1 MRSASARHDEGGGVM
16 FYSPWYLLLLLLLPL
31 IGWRLWSSTRM
42 FSVPFSSTYFAMG
55 LRRTWRQR
63 LAWLP
68 AALTL
73 CAIAVTIV
81 ASARPREGREQTV
94 VDSEGIAI
102 EMVVDLSG
110 SMQAL
115 DFQIEGRHVDRLTAI
130 KNVARRFVQGDD
142 PTQKK
147 NKLAGRT
154 SDLVGLI
161 TFARYADAIL
171 PPTLDH
177 AFVMDQLNHQ
187 QIVSRRSDDGT
198 AIGDAISLAV
208 EKLNR
213 LDSKKQEKVKSKVM
227 ILLTDGENNAGDF
240 DPVQAAELAKTM
252 GIKIY
257 TIGVGTRRSAPVPV
271 GNPFTGRQEIQWVD
285 VDIDEGTLQKIAHA
299 TGGKYFRATDTETL
313 DAIYREIDQLEKTK
327 VESRHFVDYRELA
340 IQSIHADGWNVTP
353 LVLVA
358 LGLLAARLVLTNIL
372 FREFA

>member
-1 MRSASARHDEGGGVM
+1 M
-16 FYSPWYLLLLLLLPL
+16 FYSPWFLLLLLLVPI
-31 IGWRLWSSTRM
+31 IGWRLWSSPGT
-42 FSVPFSSTYFAMG
+42 FSIPFSSTQFANG
-55 LRRTWRQR
+55 LRPTWRQR

-73 CAIAVTIV
+73 GAIAIAVV
-81 ASARPREGREQTV
+81 ALARPREGREETM

-115 DFQIEGRHVDRLTAI
+115 DFQIDGEHVDRLTAI
-130 KNVARRFVQGDD
+130 KNVAGRFIEGDESSQTQ
-142 PTQKK
+142 PTHRKD
-147 NKLAGRT
+147 KLSGRT
-154 SDLVGLI
+154 GDLVGLI
-161 TFARYADAIL
+161 AFARFADAIV

-177 AFVMDQLNHQ
+177 QFVMDQLNHQ
-187 QIVSRRSDDGT
+187 EIVTRRSDDGT

-208 EKLNR
+208 EKLDR
-213 LDSKKQEKVKSKVM
+213 LDNKKREKVKSKVM

-257 TIGVGTRRSAPVPV
+257 TIGVGTRGAAPVPV
-271 GNPFTGRQEIQWVD
+271 HDPFTGRQVIQWAN
-285 VDIDEGTLQKIAHA
+285 VDIDEGTLQKIAA
-299 TGGKYFRATDTETL
+299 TTGGKYFRATDTESL
-313 DAIYREIDQLEKTK
+313 DAIYHAIDQLEKTK

-340 IQSIHADGWNVTP
+340 IQSIHVGRWSVPP
-353 LVLVA
+353 LVLMA
-358 LGLLAARLVLTNIL
+358 LGLLSARVLLTNTL

>member
-1 MRSASARHDEGGGVM
+1 M
-16 FYSPWYLLLLLLLPL
+16 FYSPWYLLLLVLLPV
-31 IGWRLWSSTRM
+31 IGWRLWSSSRT
-42 FSVPFSSTYFAMG
+42 FSVPFSSTHFAVG

-68 AALTL
+68 AGLAL
-73 CAIAVTIV
+73 CAVAVTVV
-81 ASARPREGREQTV
+81 ALARPREGHEQTV

-147 NKLAGRT
+147 DKLAGRT

-187 QIVSRRSDDGT
+187 QIVTRRADDGT

-208 EKLNR
+208 EKLKR
-213 LDSKKQEKVKSKVM
+213 LDSKTQNKVKSKVM

-257 TIGVGTRRSAPVPV
+257 TIGVGTRGSAPVPV
-271 GNPFTGRQEIQWVD
+271 RNPYTGQQQIQWVD
-285 VDIDEGTLQKIAHA
+285 VNIDEDTLQKIATA

-340 IQSIHADGWNVTP
+340 IQSVHANGWNVPP
-353 LVLVA
+353 LVLIA
-358 LGLLAARLVLTNIL
+358 LGLLSARMVLTNTL

>member
-1 MRSASARHDEGGGVM
+1 M
-16 FYSPWYLLLLLLLPL
+16 FYSPWYLLLLLLLPF
-31 IGWRLWSSTRM
+31 IGWRLWSSSRT
-42 FSVPFSSTYFAMG
+42 FSVPFSSTHFASG
-55 LRRTWRQR
+55 LQRTWRQR

-68 AALTL
+68 AALTIG
-73 CAIAVTIV
+73 AIAVAVV
-81 ASARPREGREQTV
+81 ALARPREGREQTV

-110 SMQAL
+110 SMRAM

-130 KNVARRFVQGDD
+130 KNVAGRFVKGDE
-142 PTQKK
+142 PANKK
-147 NKLAGRT
+147 EKDKLAGRT
-154 SDLVGLI
+154 TDLVGLI
-161 TFARYADAIL
+161 TFARFADAVL

-177 AFVMDQLNHQ
+177 AFVMAQLNHQ
-187 QIVSRRSDDGT
+187 QIVTRRNDDGT

-213 LDSKKQEKVKSKVM
+213 LDNKKQEKVKSKVM

-240 DPVQAAELAKTM
+240 DPVQAAELARTM

-257 TIGVGTRRSAPVPV
+257 TIGVGTRGSAPVPIS
-271 GNPFTGRQEIQWVD
+271 NPFTGRQEIQWVD
-285 VDIDEGTLQKIAHA
+285 VDIDEDTLQKIATA

-340 IQSIHADGWNVTP
+340 VQSTNANGWKLPP
-353 LVLVA
+353 LVLIA
-358 LGLLAARLVLTNIL
+358 LGLLSARLVLTNTL
-372 FREFA
+372 FREFG

>member
-1 MRSASARHDEGGGVM
+1 MRSAPARDDEGESVM
-16 FYSPWYLLLLLLLPL
+16 FYNPWYLLLLLLLPV
-31 IGWRLWSSTRM
+31 IGWRLWSSSRRL
-42 FSVPFSSTYFAMG
+42 SVPFSSTHFAIG
-55 LRRTWRQR
+55 LRPTWRQR

-73 CAIAVTIV
+73 CAIAITIV
-81 ASARPREGREQTV
+81 ALARPREGREQTV

-110 SMQAL
+110 SMRAM
-115 DFQIEGRHVDRLTAI
+115 DFQIEGKHVDRLTAI
-130 KNVARRFVQGDD
+130 KNVAGRFVHGDESS
-142 PTQKK
+142 KK
-147 NKLAGRT
+147 TNKLAGRT

-161 TFARYADAIL
+161 TFARFADAIL

-187 QIVSRRSDDGT
+187 QIVTRRTDDGT

-257 TIGVGTRRSAPVPV
+257 TIGVGTRGSAPVPV
-271 GNPFTGRQEIQWVD
+271 QNPYTGRQEIQWVE
-285 VDIDEGTLQKIAHA
+285 VDIDEGTLQKIASA

-340 IQSIHADGWNVTP
+340 IQSTNVNGWKLPP
-353 LVLVA
+353 LVLIA
-358 LGLLAARLVLTNIL
+358 LGMLSVRVILTNTL
-372 FREFA
+372 FREFT